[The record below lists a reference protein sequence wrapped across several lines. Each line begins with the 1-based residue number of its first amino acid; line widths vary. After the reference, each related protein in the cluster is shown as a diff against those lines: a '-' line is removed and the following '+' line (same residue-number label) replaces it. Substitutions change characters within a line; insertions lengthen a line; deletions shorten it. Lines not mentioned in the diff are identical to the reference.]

1 MNEETSNRTDTPPV
15 NADAATRVDS
25 AAGTVHSRREGTTR
39 PLPEDAL
46 IIVPVRN
53 VVLFPGMVFP
63 LTVGRERSRAAA
75 QEAARLQRPLGVL
88 LQSKPEVEEPG
99 PDDLHWVGT
108 TATVLRYITA
118 PDGSH
123 HAICKGIQRFRVLQ
137 FLEGFPFTVARV
149 QFIDAPDKID
159 ADIEGR
165 AHSVKERAVEILQLL
180 PQVPEEMVAALQA
193 VEGPAPL
200 ADFIAGLMDI
210 SAEEKQALLETFDL
224 KARLDKLLEL
234 LSHRIEVLKVSR
246 DIDERTRESIGDTN
260 RKHLLREQMRTI
272 QKELGEGDENAAEIA
287 ELEQAISAAHMPEE
301 VEKQARKE
309 LKRLARMPDGAGEY
323 SMIRAYL
330 DWLIELPWGA
340 DPPTPIDI
348 AEARRILD
356 EDHYGL
362 EKIKRRILEF
372 LAVRKLNP
380 AGKSPILCFVGPP
393 GVGKT
398 SLGQSIA
405 RATGRKFVRVSLGG
419 VHDEAEIRGHRR
431 TYIGAL
437 PGNIIQNLRKV
448 GTRNCVMMLDEVDK
462 LGAGGFHGDPA
473 SALLEVLDPEQ
484 NSTFRD
490 NYLAVPFDL
499 SGVMFICTAN
509 VLDTIPGPLRDR
521 MEIIQLP
528 GYTSAEKLQIAR
540 RYLVRRQLAATGLTP
555 EQMHDH
561 RRGAAADHRRLHARG
576 GRAQSRARDRQR
588 VAQRRGAHR
597 RRQRQRACTSARTI
611 SRPSSGRAN
620 SKPKWRM
627 RSGVP
632 GVATGLA
639 WTPVGGDILFVEA
652 ARTPGTGRLILTGQ
666 LGEVM
671 KESAQAALSLVKA
684 RARDARCRARST
696 REVGHSHPRAGGR
709 HAQGRSE
716 RGCGDVR
723 RAGVAA
729 DREEGAQ
736 RGRDDRRDQ
745 PARPGAADRR
755 RQGEGPGGAPR
766 RHHHGHA
773 AGAQSPRPRGDSRR
787 RACQARVRLGRAGRR
802 GARYGARSRRLGVAA
817 SVRRGLSACRS
828 RHARNAA
835 SYCSSAASYKSNTR
849 GSQPP
854 RQQSALVG
862 RGGGTGFGSSSG
874 DSGVSAAE
882 ARCTG
887 QRFMV
892 GELIIA

>member
-1 MNEETSNRTDTPPV
+1 
-15 NADAATRVDS
+15 
-25 AAGTVHSRREGTTR
+25 
-39 PLPEDAL
+39 
-46 IIVPVRN
+46 
-53 VVLFPGMVFP
+53 
-63 LTVGRERSRAAA
+63 
-75 QEAARLQRPLGVL
+75 
-88 LQSKPEVEEPG
+88 
-99 PDDLHWVGT
+99 
-108 TATVLRYITA
+108 
-118 PDGSH
+118 
-123 HAICKGIQRFRVLQ
+123 
-137 FLEGFPFTVARV
+137 
-149 QFIDAPDKID
+149 
-159 ADIEGR
+159 
-165 AHSVKERAVEILQLL
+165 
-180 PQVPEEMVAALQA
+180 
-193 VEGPAPL
+193 
-200 ADFIAGLMDI
+200 MDI

-224 KARLDKLLEL
+224 KTRLDKLLEL
-234 LSHRIEVLKVSR
+234 LAHRIEVLKVSR
-246 DIDERTRESIGDTN
+246 EIDERTRESIGDTN

-309 LKRLARMPDGAGEY
+309 LKRLARMPEGAGEY

-330 DWLIELPWGA
+330 DWLIELPWSA
-340 DPPTPIDI
+340 EPPPPIDI

-356 EDHYGL
+356 EDHFGL
-362 EKIKRRILEF
+362 EKVKRRILEY

-437 PGNIIQNLRKV
+437 PGNIIQDLRKV

-521 MEIIQLP
+521 MEIIALP
-528 GYTSAEKLQIAR
+528 GYTAAGKAADRPPLPGPAPAHGERAQGGAMR
-540 RYLVRRQLAATGLTP
+540 RSSDEALLG
-555 EQMHDH
+555 
-561 RRGAAADHRRLHARG
+561 DHRRLHARG
-576 GRAQSRARDRQR
+576 RRAQSRARDRQR
-588 VAQRRGAHR
+588 VSPRRDARRRGQRRAGAR
-597 RRQRQRACTSARTI
+597 RRPDDLAAILGPRKFEAEVA
-611 SRPSSGRAN
+611 
-620 SKPKWRM
+620 M

-652 ARTPGTGRLILTGQ
+652 ARMPGAGRLILTGQ
-666 LGEVM
+666 LGDVM

-684 RARDARCRARST
+684 RSQRARRRAGSS

-709 HAQGRSE
+709 DAQGRPE
-716 RGCGDVR
+716 RGRGDVR
-723 RAGVAA
+723 RARVAA
-729 DREEGAQ
+729 DRAAGAQ
-736 RGRDDRRDQ
+736 RRRDDRRDH

-755 RQGEGPGGAPR
+755 RQGEGAGGAAR
-766 RHHHGHA
+766 RHHHGHP
-773 AGAQSPRPRGDSRR
+773 AGAQSPRPRGNSRR
-787 RACQARVRLGRAGRR
+787 RAREARVRLGRTRRR
-802 GARYGARSRRLGVAA
+802 GARDRACSGIVRLGRGDRGGRCAAASRPFADARRRAPPRSARAPHRIDRTRTDRTRSGSSPRLPVAA
-817 SVRRGLSACRS
+817 AGPAADHRRAVS
-828 RHARNAA
+828 RARRKPILAA
-835 SYCSSAASYKSNTR
+835 RDYGSWRAS
-849 GSQPP
+849 
-854 RQQSALVG
+854 
-862 RGGGTGFGSSSG
+862 
-874 DSGVSAAE
+874 
-882 ARCTG
+882 
-887 QRFMV
+887 RFPS
-892 GELIIA
+892 